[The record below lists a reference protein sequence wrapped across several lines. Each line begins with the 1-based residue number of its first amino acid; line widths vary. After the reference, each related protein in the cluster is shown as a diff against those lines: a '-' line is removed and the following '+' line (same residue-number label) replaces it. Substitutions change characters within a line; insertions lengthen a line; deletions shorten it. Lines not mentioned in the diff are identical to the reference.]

1 MNFLKPFLVEDHEAS
16 SPEESSLTFP
26 ESSFSGGLCHLQR
39 LIPCLNATSSNAHG
53 GSAEAATISTAS
65 EFNYPAIQ
73 DLDDDAVT
81 RKVRGTEKE
90 IWVGRIHSIGTD
102 LQDTGVSHNRW
113 RQITSPC
120 KFKPIGSKPPN
131 LCEVVYSLNASKW
144 QRGGHSQYN
153 FIYNRMNN
161 MNLSCDGDRKG
172 IQWLIIV

>member
-1 MNFLKPFLVEDHEAS
+1 MNFLKPFLVEDPEAS

-65 EFNYPAIQ
+65 EFNNPAIQ

-102 LQDTGVSHNRW
+102 LQGECCRKHCTQEFLTIGGVKLLRLANLNRSGPS
-113 RQITSPC
+113 RRTFARLCIRSMLRNGSEEVIPNIIL
-120 KFKPIGSKPPN
+120 FKI
-131 LCEVVYSLNASKW
+131 E
-144 QRGGHSQYN
+144 
-153 FIYNRMNN
+153 
-161 MNLSCDGDRKG
+161 
-172 IQWLIIV
+172 